1 MGTFEFES
9 IACTVSVD
17 GTEYTCMGA
26 IVAGS
31 LQEACLRSHVLPTA
45 LHRNEEEKGVGDR
58 GA

>member
-1 MGTFEFES
+1 
-9 IACTVSVD
+9 
-17 GTEYTCMGA
+17 MGA